1 MAADVDINMDFARRF
16 GGIDRLYG
24 AGALARLSA
33 AHVCVIGIG
42 GVGSWAAEALAR
54 CGVGQ
59 LTLIDLDHIA
69 ESNTNRQIH
78 ALQGAYGQAKVSAMA
93 ARIRAINP
101 LCQLT
106 EIDDFITVDNV
117 AQRLPSCDAVLDAI
131 DDGRAKAALVAHC
144 RAQNIPMVT
153 TAAAGGRRDP
163 TRIRVADLAR
173 TEHDPLAA
181 RLRAQL
187 RKDYGFPRGNKQN
200 FGIECVFSTEP
211 VVRPQ
216 NAACATEADS
226 TAVPQAPQGLNCA
239 GYGSVVMVTAS
250 FGMTAAGRVI
260 ERLLQ
265 E

>member
-1 MAADVDINMDFARRF
+1 MDMDFARRF
-16 GGIDRLYG
+16 GGMDRLYG
-24 AGALARLSA
+24 AGALTRLSA

-93 ARIRAINP
+93 SRIQQINP
-101 LCQLT
+101 LCQVV
-106 EIDDFITVDNV
+106 EIDDFITTDNV
-117 AQRLPSCDAVLDAI
+117 AQLLPACDVVLDAI

-144 RAQNIPMVT
+144 RAHGMPLIT

-187 RKDYGFPRGNKQN
+187 RKDYDFPRGGKQD

-216 NAACATEADS
+216 NTVCATETDNLA
-226 TAVPQAPQGLNCA
+226 APQGLNCA
-239 GYGSVVMVTAS
+239 GYGSLVMVTAS